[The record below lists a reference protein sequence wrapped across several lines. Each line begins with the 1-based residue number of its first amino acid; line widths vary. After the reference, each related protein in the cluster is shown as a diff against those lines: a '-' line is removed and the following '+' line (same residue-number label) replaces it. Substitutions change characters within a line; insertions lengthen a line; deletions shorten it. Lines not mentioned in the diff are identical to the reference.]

1 MTRPHK
7 TDTATERDDPGTLAG
22 AVGPP
27 GRPDNTPIISAKGV
41 SFSYRKEHG
50 VLSAIENLLWSA
62 QRGKITT
69 LIGPSGCGKSTLIR
83 GICDAL
89 TPDSGTLLVDIP
101 KKPSVRD
108 LAVAFQ
114 TPALLPWLT
123 VEANAWLPFNLA
135 DEVRSDQD
143 RQALD
148 HLFETTDLQ
157 QFRHSYPHELS
168 GGMAMR
174 AAVIRAFLPR
184 PKLVLMDEP
193 FASLDEFTRERMCG
207 LLEQIWMETHN
218 TVVFVTHN
226 LTEAVLLSDRISVLS
241 ARPGRLI
248 AEIDVPLPR
257 PRSLALQQTPDFSNL
272 VSGLRQVVRNEMN
285 HEG

>member
-1 MTRPHK
+1 MIPAVPIRRLS
-7 TDTATERDDPGTLAG
+7 DVGTL
-22 AVGPP
+22 
-27 GRPDNTPIISAKGV
+27 DDTPIVSASAA
-41 SFSYRKEHG
+41 SFSYRKANG
-50 VLSAIENLLWSA
+50 VLSAVDQLQWRA

-83 GICDAL
+83 GICGVLA
-89 TPDSGTLLVDIP
+89 PDSGTLFVDIP

-108 LAVAFQ
+108 LTVAFQ
-114 TPALLPWLT
+114 SPALLPWLT
-123 VEANAWLPFNLA
+123 VEANAWLPFSLA
-135 DEVRSDQD
+135 NEPPAEQD
-143 RQALD
+143 RQALN

-157 QFRHSYPHELS
+157 QFRQSYPHELS

-193 FASLDEFTRERMCG
+193 FAALDEFTRERMCG
-207 LLEQIWMETHN
+207 LLEQIWMETQN
-218 TVVFVTHN
+218 TIIFVTHN

-241 ARPGRLI
+241 ARPGHLV

-257 PRSLALQQTPDFSNL
+257 PRALTQQTPEFL
-272 VSGLRQVVRNEMN
+272 KIVSELRQIVRAEMN

>member
-1 MTRPHK
+1 V
-7 TDTATERDDPGTLAG
+7 TARNDPVRLAHVGEPSGCRDNA
-22 AVGPP
+22 
-27 GRPDNTPIISAKGV
+27 PIISAEGV
-41 SFSYRKEHG
+41 SYSYRKEHG
-50 VLSAIENLLWSA
+50 VLRAVENLHWSA

-83 GICDAL
+83 GICDVL
-89 TPDSGTLLVDIP
+89 RPDSGTLLVDIP
-101 KKPSVRD
+101 TRPSVRD

-135 DEVRSDQD
+135 DEVPSDQD

-248 AEIDVPLPR
+248 AEVDVPLPR
-257 PRSLALQQTPDFSNL
+257 PRALALQQTPEFSDL
-272 VSGLRQVVRNEMN
+272 VAGLRQAVRNEMN

>member
-1 MTRPHK
+1 MTTHSEPMRQPV
-7 TDTATERDDPGTLAG
+7 DSGTRGSASIVSAEG
-22 AVGPP
+22 A
-27 GRPDNTPIISAKGV
+27 
-41 SFSYRKEHG
+41 SFSYRRVG
-50 VLSAIENLLWSA
+50 GPLRVIDNLQWSA

-83 GICDAL
+83 GICRVL
-89 TPDSGTLLVDIP
+89 LPDSGTLLVDIP
-101 KKPSVRD
+101 QRPSVRD

-123 VEANAWLPFNLA
+123 VEANAWLPFRLA
-135 DEVRSDQD
+135 GELPEESD
-143 RQALD
+143 RVILN
-148 HLFETTDLQ
+148 HLFETTQLQ
-157 QFRHSYPHELS
+157 QFRQGYPHELS

-193 FASLDEFTRERMCG
+193 FAALDEYTRERMCG
-207 LLEQIWMETHN
+207 LLEQIWMETQN

-241 ARPGRLI
+241 ARPGKLI
-248 AEIDVPLPR
+248 AEIDVALPR
-257 PRSLALQQTPDFSNL
+257 PRSLVQQAPEFLKIVTE
-272 VSGLRQVVRNEMN
+272 LRKIVRAGMTNE
-285 HEG
+285 G